1 MLAPLILL
9 IFYYSLFL
17 FLFYWLSKT
26 GRISLSFQQAS
37 LIFTLKFLF
46 GCLYGLLFLKLYN
59 GDDTWKSHYESLT
72 EYSKLKSN
80 PLTFFTEIFHNGY
93 AKSQALTFF
102 DSNKSYWKNL
112 PENLLFK
119 LLAIFNLFS
128 NSNYYVNVLF
138 FNLITLCG
146 HYFLYKIFLRFFPL
160 KQAIVFTLVFFFPSL
175 IFWESGIRKD
185 GISFTALTGCLYYLL
200 QYTYERKKVISL
212 AKALFFFI
220 LLFLFKNF
228 IALSLIPPFI
238 ALSIAVKYQKKTGI
252 TFATTLIAS
261 LVLFFSTSLGPAQLN
276 LPQKMAERQN
286 AFLQLEGGSYMPI
299 PALQGRIQSYLAVFP
314 IAINHSLLRPYITEA
329 RNPLNIFAALENI
342 LVIGIILLSFYRF
355 RSLKAII
362 SQPGIA
368 LLLSIACINYLI
380 VGYTVPFAGA
390 VIRYRAMFDILLLV
404 PLLIA
409 IDKNEWITKPLNK
422 VYNYLV

>member
-1 MLAPLILL
+1 M
-9 IFYYSLFL
+9 
-17 FLFYWLSKT
+17 
-26 GRISLSFQQAS
+26 SFQQVS

-59 GDDTWKSHYESLT
+59 GDDTWKSYYESLA
-72 EYSKLKSN
+72 EYSKLKN
-80 PLTFFTEIFHNGY
+80 TPLTFFTEILHNGY

-128 NSNYYVNVLF
+128 NSNYYIDVLF
-138 FNLITLCG
+138 FNSITICG
-146 HYFLYKIFLRFFPL
+146 HYFLYKIFLRFFPS
-160 KQAIVFTLVFFFPSL
+160 KQAIVFVLVFFFPSL

-185 GISFTALTGCLYYLL
+185 GISFTALTGCLYYFL
-200 QYTYERKKVISL
+200 QFACKEKQVTSL
-212 AKALFFFI
+212 IKTVCFFI

-238 ALSIAVKYQKKTGI
+238 AFGITQLYKKRTGI
-252 TFATTLIAS
+252 TFAGTLLVS
-261 LVLFFSTSLGPAQLN
+261 LVLFFATALGPTQLN

-299 PALQGRIQSYLAVFP
+299 PTLQGSLRSYLSVFP
-314 IAINHSLLRPYITEA
+314 IAFDHSLLRPYITEA
-329 RNPLNIFAALENI
+329 RSPLNIFAALENI
-342 LVIGIILLSFYRF
+342 LVVTIILFSLYRF
-355 RSLKAII
+355 RSLKVII
-362 SQPGIA
+362 SQPGVA
-368 LLLSIACINYLI
+368 LLLSVAFINYLV

-390 VIRYRAMFDILLLV
+390 VIRYRAMFEILLLV
-404 PLLIA
+404 PLLVSL
-409 IDKNEWITKPLNK
+409 DKKEWLTKPLNK
-422 VYNYLV
+422 LVL